1 MIADDTHAE
10 PLPDCERCGH
20 AAEWHRSARLLYPAA
35 FQCVGPGLDGCNAEC
50 PDYVQTEL

>member
-10 PLPDCERCGH
+10 PLPDCGRCGH